1 MMRRIAV
8 TLGAVVLFV
17 AAAMAMAKNFWD
29 KPYTEWK
36 KSEAFKMLNDSPWAQ
51 SQTMATATGGKIE
64 GMDRGVSGD
73 REIYSSF
80 VVRFFSAL
88 PIRAAYARTMQL
100 MNNYDAKSDAEK
112 AEIDAKFSRVLKL
125 DFSKA
130 ILVALEFST
139 NDQQKKTDVMRYLDN
154 AKVDLLKQSCYL
166 ISDRIG
172 RVQIE
177 EYYPPSPDGT
187 GAKFVFPRTVN
198 DQPVVLPTDKE
209 LKFDLWMEPVETRV
223 FVTFKPKNMLYNGE
237 LAF

>member
-8 TLGAVVLFV
+8 TLGAVVVFV

-51 SQTMATATGGKIE
+51 SQTMADTIGGQGTGVGGEK
-64 GMDRGVSGD
+64 
-73 REIYSSF
+73 EIYSSF

-198 DQPVVLPTDKE
+198 EQPVVLLTDKE